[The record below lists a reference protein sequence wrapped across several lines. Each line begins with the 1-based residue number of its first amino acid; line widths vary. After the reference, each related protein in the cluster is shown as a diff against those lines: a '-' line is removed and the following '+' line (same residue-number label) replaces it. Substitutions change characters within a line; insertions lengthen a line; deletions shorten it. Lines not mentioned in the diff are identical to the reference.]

1 MTLLSSFEWSWLWT
15 FAALLTLGLVTGF
28 LAGLL
33 GIGGGM
39 VMVPFLTYLI
49 SQQGVGSA
57 LAVKMA
63 IATSMATIVFTS
75 MSSVRAHHKKGAV
88 RWDIVRGLTPGI
100 VMGALVASLGVF
112 SVMKGTTLAF
122 VFAGFVGFS
131 SLQMFRNKQPEPGR
145 MLPRTPGLAGAGGVI
160 GFASGLVGAG
170 GGFISVP
177 FMAWCNVAIHQAVA
191 TSAALGFPI
200 AVANAVGYVWSGQQV
215 NNLPAGAIGY
225 IYMPALVIIA
235 IASVCMAPLGAQAA
249 HALPVAKL
257 KRVFATL
264 LLGLAVYMA
273 YKGLA
278 A

>member
-49 SQQGVGSA
+49 SQQGASSA

-75 MSSVRAHHKKGAV
+75 LSSVRAHHKKGAV

-100 VMGALVASLGVF
+100 VVGALVASLGVF

-131 SLQMFRNKQPEPGR
+131 SLQMFRNKQPQPGR
-145 MLPRTPGLAGAGGVI
+145 MLPRTPGLVGAGGVI

-200 AVANAVGYVWSGQQV
+200 ALANAVGYVWSGQQV
-215 NNLPAGAIGY
+215 SNLPAGAIGY

-235 IASVCMAPLGAQAA
+235 IASVCMAPLGVQAA

>member
-1 MTLLSSFEWSWLWT
+1 MTLFSSFEWSWLWT

-75 MSSVRAHHKKGAV
+75 LSSVRAHHKKGAV

-100 VMGALVASLGVF
+100 VVGALIASLGVF
-112 SVMKGTTLAF
+112 SVVKGTTLAF

-131 SLQMFRNKQPEPGR
+131 SLQMFRNKQPQPSR
-145 MLPRTPGLAGAGGVI
+145 MLPSPPGLAGAGGVI

-191 TSAALGFPI
+191 T
-200 AVANAVGYVWSGQQV
+200 
-215 NNLPAGAIGY
+215 
-225 IYMPALVIIA
+225 
-235 IASVCMAPLGAQAA
+235 
-249 HALPVAKL
+249 
-257 KRVFATL
+257 
-264 LLGLAVYMA
+264 
-273 YKGLA
+273 
-278 A
+278 